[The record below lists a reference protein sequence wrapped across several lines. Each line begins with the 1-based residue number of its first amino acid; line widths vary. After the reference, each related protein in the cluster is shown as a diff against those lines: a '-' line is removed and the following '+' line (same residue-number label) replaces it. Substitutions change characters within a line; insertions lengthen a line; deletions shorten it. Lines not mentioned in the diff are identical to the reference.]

1 MTQDPE
7 TFLMDWSTFFIVG
20 GGVCALTAFSV
31 GLIIL
36 RDARKLA
43 KRIEGNNRKALS
55 EYEKINEEVL
65 KIRSELSS
73 DQ

>member
-1 MTQDPE
+1 MTQNLE

-20 GGVCALTAFSV
+20 GAVCALTACSV

-36 RDARKLA
+36 RDTRKLTE
-43 KRIEGNNRKALS
+43 RIEGNNRKAS
-55 EYEKINEEVL
+55 GEYKKTNEEVL

-73 DQ
+73 DH

>member
-1 MTQDPE
+1 
-7 TFLMDWSTFFIVG
+7 MDWSPFFIVG